1 MNQSKGRV
9 LVTGA
14 GTGIGKAVALELA
27 CNGFDIAL
35 HCNSH
40 VEAANAVAQE
50 IIELGQKAV
59 VFAANIADES
69 ATREAIEKDINEHGA
84 YWGVVANAGITADN
98 AFPAMSSDEWHGVI
112 NTNLNGFYHVLNPCI
127 MPMIHLRKGG
137 RIVAISSV
145 SGIVG
150 NRGQANYSASKAG
163 IIAACKSLAI
173 ELAKRKITVN
183 SVAPG
188 IIDTGMIDDEILAH
202 ALPMVPLGR
211 TGTTQ
216 EVAKTVAFLF
226 SDGAAYITRQVINVN
241 GGMC

>member
-150 NRGQANYSASKAG
+150 NRGQANYYIASG
-163 IIAACKSLAI
+163 PISNL
-173 ELAKRKITVN
+173 T
-183 SVAPG
+183 
-188 IIDTGMIDDEILAH
+188 
-202 ALPMVPLGR
+202 
-211 TGTTQ
+211 
-216 EVAKTVAFLF
+216 F
-226 SDGAAYITRQVINVN
+226 DGAPTDIVE
-241 GGMC
+241 GGEVVRSEEHTSELQSPDHLVCRLLLEKKKKN